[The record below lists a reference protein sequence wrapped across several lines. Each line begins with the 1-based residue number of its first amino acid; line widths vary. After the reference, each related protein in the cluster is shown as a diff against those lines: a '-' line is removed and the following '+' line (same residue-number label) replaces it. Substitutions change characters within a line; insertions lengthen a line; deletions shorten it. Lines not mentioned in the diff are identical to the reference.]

1 MHNRIGFNRLGR
13 KPSHRR
19 ALKRNMVTS
28 LIKHERIKTTSAKA
42 KEIRRTA
49 EKLVTRA
56 KVDSVHNRRIAARTV
71 FEKEAVYKLFT
82 EIGPRFINRPG
93 GYTRILKLGRRRSG
107 DAAEMVILEF
117 LEEETASAA
126 PKAVKGQPAAL
137 SEQSESESTE
147 NPKIPEAED
156 DSAE

>member
-19 ALKRNMVTS
+19 ALHRNMVTS
-28 LIKHERIKTTSAKA
+28 LIKHERIKTTGAKA

-82 EIGPRFINRPG
+82 EIGPRFVNRPG
-93 GYTRILKLGRRRSG
+93 GYTRILKLGQRSG

-117 LEEETASAA
+117 LGDEESVSAA
-126 PKAVKGQPAAL
+126 PKSVKSQPAAL
-137 SEQSESESTE
+137 SEEPESENSETS
-147 NPKIPEAED
+147 AED
-156 DSAE
+156 DSGK